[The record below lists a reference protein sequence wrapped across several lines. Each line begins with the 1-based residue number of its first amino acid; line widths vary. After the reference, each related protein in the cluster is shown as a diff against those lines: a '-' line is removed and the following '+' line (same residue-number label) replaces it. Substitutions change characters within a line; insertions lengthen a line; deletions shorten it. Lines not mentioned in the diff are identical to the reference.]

1 MKKLSIKKLNIKK
14 LSMKKLI
21 VKKFCKVLVFPLAC
35 ILFIIC
41 QKGLEG
47 EKNREKK
54 KGFFLKWKKKTKEK
68 A

>member
-1 MKKLSIKKLNIKK
+1 MKKLSIKALSIKN
-14 LSMKKLI
+14 LGMKKLI

-41 QKGLEG
+41 QKGLAG

-54 KGFFLKWKKKTKEK
+54 KGLLLKWKKKTKEK